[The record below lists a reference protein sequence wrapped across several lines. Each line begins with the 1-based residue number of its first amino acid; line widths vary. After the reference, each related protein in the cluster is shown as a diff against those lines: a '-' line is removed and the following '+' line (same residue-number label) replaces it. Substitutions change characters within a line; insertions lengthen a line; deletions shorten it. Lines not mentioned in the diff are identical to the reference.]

1 MAIAIRKGRRRVTGD
16 ERSPVT
22 QVASALPEEPE
33 APLEDETA
41 APAGYLGN
49 TLAVL
54 APLAI
59 GVGGLVLSVQL
70 GLGSFTAPG
79 PGLWPALICAGLTAM
94 SVVLLLGGRR
104 FHNAELLTRSSLL
117 VLVALATLIALVAAM
132 PYIGFEIP
140 TLLVAFVWLTVL
152 GRERWLLSAV
162 LAVVITVVLWLLFI
176 QLFDVPLPHLI

>member
-1 MAIAIRKGRRRVTGD
+1 MAIAIRKGRRSVTGD

-22 QVASALPEEPE
+22 QVPSPLPEEPE
-33 APLEDETA
+33 EPLEDETA

-49 TLAVL
+49 TLGVL

>member
-1 MAIAIRKGRRRVTGD
+1 MTIVIRKGRRRVTGD
-16 ERSPVT
+16 ERTPV
-22 QVASALPEEPE
+22 SMPPEEPE
-33 APLEDETA
+33 APPADES
-41 APAGYLGN
+41 APLAGYLGN
-49 TLAVL
+49 TLGVL
-54 APLAI
+54 APLAL
-59 GVGGLVLSVQL
+59 GVGGFVLSVRL

-79 PGLWPALICAGLTAM
+79 PGLWPALICIALTAM
-94 SVVLLLGGRR
+94 SLVLLVGGRR

-162 LAVVITVVLWLLFI
+162 LSVVITAVLWLLFI